1 MPFLGSQPADQYQ
14 SLAKQTITGDGSTAY
29 TLNRS
34 VTNAY
39 DMEVFINNVRQEPDT
54 SYSASGNTITFT
66 AAVTASDSCYLIYQ
80 GQSVGSINPPANSVG
95 TGQIASNSITAAHMH
110 TSYALPAQSSAL
122 DITTTTHAN
131 ASVFKSTG
139 HTQVMLQDTDASANY
154 RFWGLQNSGGDFN
167 ILKCNDDR
175 ASGFVTPLT
184 ITQEGYINTPLQ
196 PLSLTYYIA
205 NTEHGAYAA
214 GTNRNGVTCKPQ
226 GQWENIGNMYDAST
240 GRYTVT
246 EPGVYRAAWSGSQY
260 SNGVVSYHWIH
271 IRKNGS
277 TRKQSY
283 DTNRSGWDHL
293 SGETYFTMSAGDYI
307 DFFVYHDGTAG
318 ARGGFD
324 IGAYTSFHV
333 EKVR

>member
-1 MPFLGSQPADQYQ
+1 MPFLGSTPAEQYQ

-54 SYSASGNTITFT
+54 SYTASGNTITFT

-95 TGQIASNSITAAHMH
+95 TSQVANNSITTAHMH
-110 TSYALPAQSSAL
+110 TSFALPAQSSAL

-139 HTQVMLQDTDASANY
+139 HTQLFLQDTDTSANL
-154 RFWGLQNSGGDFN
+154 RLWGLQNSGGDLN
-167 ILKCNDDR
+167 ILRCNDDR

-196 PLSLTYYIA
+196 PFTVTYYIA
-205 NTEHGAYAA
+205 GTEHGAYAA
-214 GTNRNGVTCKPQ
+214 GSNRNMTVCKPQ
-226 GQWENIGNMYDAST
+226 GIHENIGNMYDT
-240 GRYTVT
+240 TNGRYTVT
-246 EPGVYRAAWSGSQY
+246 EPGVYRAAFSGSQY
-260 SNGVVSYHWIH
+260 NNGVSNYHFIH

-277 TRKQSY
+277 TRKQVY
-283 DTNRSGWDHL
+283 DTNRSGWDSL
-293 SGETYFTMSAGDYI
+293 SGETYFTMASGDYI
-307 DFFVYHDGTAG
+307 DFYVLHDSSG
-318 ARGGFD
+318 ASKGGFD
-324 IGAYTSFHV
+324 IGNYTNFSV
-333 EKVR
+333 EKVA